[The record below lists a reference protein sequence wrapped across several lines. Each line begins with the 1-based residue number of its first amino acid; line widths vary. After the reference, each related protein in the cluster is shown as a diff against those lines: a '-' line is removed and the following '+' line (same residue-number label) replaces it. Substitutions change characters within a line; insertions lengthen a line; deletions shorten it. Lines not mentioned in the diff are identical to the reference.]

1 VNAEMTVTQRKIDL
15 IVKRLIVVTKE
26 QYTKQVNK
34 QVNKQAHYD
43 VNPVN

>member
-15 IVKRLIVVTKE
+15 IVKGLTVVTKE
-26 QYTKQVNK
+26 QYTKQL
-34 QVNKQAHYD
+34 NKQAHHH

>member
-34 QVNKQAHYD
+34 QAHYD